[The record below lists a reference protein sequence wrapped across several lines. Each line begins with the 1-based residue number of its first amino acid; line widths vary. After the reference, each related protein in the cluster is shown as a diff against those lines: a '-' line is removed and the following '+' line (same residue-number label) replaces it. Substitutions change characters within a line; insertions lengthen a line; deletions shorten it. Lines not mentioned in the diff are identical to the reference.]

1 MSGDE
6 IEKKIKK
13 LETISVNLANLQH
26 EITP

>member
-1 MSGDE
+1 MLGDE